1 VNSLKR
7 AILVLSAAAF
17 LCLHIHQSSAAVGV
31 AAALPFLIWFAVKR
45 PRLAEARE
53 MGAPGKAFC
62 ALTAMGV
69 CLWPIEGFEGWLRS
83 ITAFQRLQGFLGVE
97 MGLLSRIAG
106 IVFAVAGL
114 LFVYRMVCLFY
125 ERFFVIAR
133 EIAGDFSREEGI
145 VAVAA
150 AVILAAAVV
159 IVYTQTDAFASPV
172 VTRDLIYSSDSG
184 AIVHEN
190 AYLSLNAIENDFRS
204 PLFALFAAPLMGL
217 PYLLGCVLP
226 IPNAIATVLV
236 AVQAPLLVVSV
247 CLLMKMVKGVHK
259 AARILLP
266 AAVLATHA
274 ALLFTV
280 MAEQY
285 SIALFYFSL
294 CLYGLVENG
303 RRNQLLVLGA
313 AGTMIPGA
321 ALAFIPE
328 RVDKKPGEVLKDA
341 LRSGLW
347 GLVLLCSF
355 GCFSVLSRIPETVR
369 NVGRFTGAGVTFQSK
384 FIQFASFAGQVFAAP
399 QAGGIAAADGYMKW
413 RLTETGGV
421 SVFGLVILALVLVS
435 FVLNRRQTFAQIS
448 MGWVIVS
455 FLLLCA
461 VGWGTSENGLTLY
474 TLYFGWA
481 YAALLVYLV
490 ESLLKAVKLERF
502 SWAVYALGAAA
513 MLLYN
518 LPRLREMV
526 LFACTY
532 YPV

>member
-1 VNSLKR
+1 MKR
-7 AILVLSAAAF
+7 VILVLSAAAF
-17 LCLHIHQSSAAVGV
+17 LCLHIHQSSAVIGAAV
-31 AAALPFLIWFAVKR
+31 ALPFLIWFAVKR
-45 PRLAEARE
+45 PRLAMARE
-53 MGAPGKAFC
+53 MGLPGKAFC

-69 CLWPIEGFEGWLRS
+69 CLWPIEGFAGWLRS
-83 ITAFQRLQGFLGVE
+83 ITVFQRFQSFLGVE

-125 ERFFVIAR
+125 ERFFFIAR
-133 EIAGDFSREEGI
+133 EIVGDFSREEG
-145 VAVAA
+145 VAAAAA
-150 AVILAAAVV
+150 AVILMASVV

-204 PLFALFAAPLMGL
+204 PLFMLFAAPLMGL

-226 IPNAIATVLV
+226 VPNAMATVLV

-266 AAVLATHA
+266 VAVLATHA
-274 ALLFTV
+274 ALLFTM

-328 RVDKKPGEVLKDA
+328 RTDKRPGEVLKDA
-341 LRSGLW
+341 LKSGLW
-347 GLVLLCSF
+347 GLILICSF
-355 GCFSVLSRIPETVR
+355 GCLGVLLRIPETLQ
-369 NVGRFTGAGVTFQSK
+369 NVGRFTGAEITFSDK
-384 FIQFASFAGQVFAAP
+384 ILQFLSFAAQIFAAP
-399 QAGGIAAADGYMKW
+399 RAGGAIAADGYMKW
-413 RLTETGGV
+413 RLIETGGV
-421 SVFGLVILALVLVS
+421 SVFGIVVLALACAG
-435 FVLNRRQTFAQIS
+435 FVLNRKQAFAKVS
-448 MGWVIVS
+448 MGWVGVS
-455 FLLLCA
+455 FLLLC
-461 VGWGTSENGLTLY
+461 VLGWGTAENGLTLY

-490 ESLLKAVKLERF
+490 ESLLKAVRLERF

-526 LFACTY
+526 LFACMY
-532 YPV
+532 YPI